1 MHYLLHLKL
10 KHMNTQEILDKYKP
24 AKENLL
30 PILHAIQDSNPRNYL
45 PDDALRATAKYLNI
59 TLSSVYGVVGYYTM
73 FSRKPRG
80 KYVIRFCTSPV
91 CGMMGS
97 INVLDWLSQWLGI
110 GVGETTKDG
119 LFTLEESECLGRCG
133 KAPSMMV
140 NQQFYGNLTPE
151 LLENIIHQLKKS

>member
-1 MHYLLHLKL
+1 
-10 KHMNTQEILDKYKP
+10 MNTQEILNQFKP
-24 AKENLL
+24 SKDNLI
-30 PILHAIQDSNPRNYL
+30 PILHAIQDNNPQNYL
-45 PDDALRATAKYLNI
+45 PDEALKSTAKFLNLP
-59 TLSSVYGVVGYYTM
+59 LSSVYGVVGYYTM

-97 INVLDWLSQWLGI
+97 INLLDWFKQWLKI
-110 GVGETTKDG
+110 DLGETTPNG

-140 NQQFYGNLTPE
+140 NQDFYGNLTPE
-151 LLENIIHQLKKS
+151 ILEKIIHQLQKS